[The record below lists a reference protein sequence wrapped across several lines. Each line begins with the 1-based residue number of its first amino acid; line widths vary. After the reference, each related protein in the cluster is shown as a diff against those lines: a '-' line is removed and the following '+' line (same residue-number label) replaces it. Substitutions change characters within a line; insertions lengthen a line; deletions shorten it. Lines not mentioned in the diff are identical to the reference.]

1 MNFRIKLAYDGTDF
15 TGWQMQA
22 GSRTVQGLLTDALTT
37 IDGSPVSVHGAGRTD
52 AGVHAEG
59 QVASFFLSRERTG
72 PELERAL
79 NGSLPYDIRVIE
91 ASVVPDDFHA
101 RRNAKSKTYRYHLF
115 NAQVMNPLL
124 HRYAWYYP
132 YSLDLDRLESDQ
144 RQLLGEHDFSAFTVA
159 SCEVESRVR
168 TLLDARLTRSGSSV
182 FLTFTGDGFLRYMVR
197 TMVGALLNANR
208 GRLKIPS
215 IKELLEGG
223 DRQLAGRM
231 APAKGLTMM
240 KVGY

>member
-59 QVASFFLSRERTG
+59 QVASFFLHRERTG

-79 NGSLPYDIRVIE
+79 NGSLPYDIRVLE

-132 YSLDLDRLESDQ
+132 
-144 RQLLGEHDFSAFTVA
+144 
-159 SCEVESRVR
+159 
-168 TLLDARLTRSGSSV
+168 
-182 FLTFTGDGFLRYMVR
+182 
-197 TMVGALLNANR
+197 
-208 GRLKIPS
+208 
-215 IKELLEGG
+215 
-223 DRQLAGRM
+223 
-231 APAKGLTMM
+231 
-240 KVGY
+240 